1 MAAQLKPHSET
12 QLAALVNDPYRCPKC
27 DSKGYKIIESRKIV
41 EGRRRRFSCSKCSF
55 RETRYDINSDA
66 YSELL
71 SLRQR
76 FNTLATVFAGASID
90 HELTKE
96 IVNNTEECP
105 CFDCVNFSSRN
116 GCGFSLPEFA
126 TEEAIGCTM
135 FKKI

>member
-12 QLAALVNDPYRCPKC
+12 QLAALVNDPYRCPEC
-27 DSKGYKIIESRKIV
+27 NSKGYKIIESRKIV

-71 SLRQR
+71 NLRQR
-76 FNTLATVFAGASID
+76 FNT
-90 HELTKE
+90 TK
-96 IVNNTEECP
+96 ECP
-105 CFDCVNFSSRN
+105 CFDCVNFSSRS